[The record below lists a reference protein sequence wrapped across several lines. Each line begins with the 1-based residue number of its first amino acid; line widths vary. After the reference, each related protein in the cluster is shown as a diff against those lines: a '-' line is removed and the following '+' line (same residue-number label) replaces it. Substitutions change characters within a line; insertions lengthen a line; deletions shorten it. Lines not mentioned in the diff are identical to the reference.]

1 MTGALGGLT
10 VSSREMQIGDKV
22 LGPLGKRF
30 DTTVTQANAIGLVD
44 TCNTKTQAR

>member
-10 VSSREMQIGDKV
+10 VSSREMQIGD
-22 LGPLGKRF
+22 LGPFGKRF
-30 DTTVTQANAIGLVD
+30 DTTVTQANVIALVD